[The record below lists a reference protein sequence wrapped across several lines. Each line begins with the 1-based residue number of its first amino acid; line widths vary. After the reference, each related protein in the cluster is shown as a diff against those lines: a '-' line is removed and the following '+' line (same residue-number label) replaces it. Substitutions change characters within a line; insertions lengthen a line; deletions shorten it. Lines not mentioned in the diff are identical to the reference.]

1 MLEIMQNMPDY
12 VVAIRASGQVT
23 GKDYDDVLIP
33 AVESSLKRCG
43 KIRILYQL
51 ERDFSGFTAEALF
64 DDARLGIRHR
74 TAFEK
79 IAVVTDAEWIS
90 KAVQFFSLFIPCPVK
105 IFGNHDISVAKAWL
119 LGTDSGLQ

>member
-51 ERDFSGFTAEALF
+51 DRDFSGFTAEALF
-64 DDARLGIRHR
+64 DDARLGLRHR
-74 TAFEK
+74 SAFEK
-79 IAVVTDAEWIS
+79 IAVVTDADWIAKS
-90 KAVQFFSLFIPCPVK
+90 VHFFSLFVPCPVR
-105 IFGNHDISVAKAWL
+105 IFGNHDISIAKAWL
-119 LGTDSGLQ
+119 LE